1 MDRLA
6 ALEMFVRVV
15 DTGSF
20 SAVARN
26 QEIGQPAVSK
36 AVVQLEEWLGVSLLM
51 RSTRSLVPTEAG
63 RIFYEHAKRTIEEAH
78 EAVLAARGSAC
89 GLSGKLRVSTSVC
102 FGRLHVIPNLS
113 SFLAEHPDLD
123 IELVLD
129 DRHLDLVNEGIDV
142 SLRMGA
148 MPDSNMTA
156 RRIAEGRRI
165 VVATPA
171 YLQRHGTPSS
181 PGDLVSHQAVIYTPG
196 GRGEPWTS
204 WTFRKGTAEVSVV
217 LQGRFKVTAGEG
229 IRAAVNSDMGLAVS
243 SEWNFSPELRS
254 GKVVEILQDWA
265 LPLTNLSAVY
275 PAGRLASTK
284 ARLFVSFVEQY
295 MGVMNSV
302 SREPERAPV
311 QSVQEGAGRHTRQP
325 PKGFEDVSERL
336 L

>member
-1 MDRLA
+1 
-6 ALEMFVRVV
+6 
-15 DTGSF
+15 
-20 SAVARN
+20 
-26 QEIGQPAVSK
+26 
-36 AVVQLEEWLGVSLLM
+36 VSLLM

-63 RIFYEHAKRTIEEAH
+63 RIFYEHAKRTIDEAH

-89 GLSGKLRVSTSVC
+89 GMSGKLRVSTSVC

-123 IELVLD
+123 IEFVLD

-171 YLQRHGTPSS
+171 YLQRHGTPES
-181 PGDLVSHQAVIYTPG
+181 PADLVSHQAVIYTPG

-204 WTFRKGTAEVSVV
+204 WTFRKATAEVSVV
-217 LQGRFKVTAGEG
+217 LRGRLKVTAGEG
-229 IRAAVNSDMGLAVS
+229 IREAVKCDLGLAVA
-243 SEWNFSPELRS
+243 SEWNFSPELQS

-275 PAGRLASTK
+275 PAGRLASAK
-284 ARLFVSFVEQY
+284 ARAFVAFVERY
-295 MGVMNSV
+295 MGSLSSV
-302 SREPERAPV
+302 AREPARV
-311 QSVQEGAGRHTRQP
+311 LTQSVHEEGGRRSHPVLQAAVVASDNGIRVVP
-325 PKGFEDVSERL
+325 DDL
-336 L
+336 